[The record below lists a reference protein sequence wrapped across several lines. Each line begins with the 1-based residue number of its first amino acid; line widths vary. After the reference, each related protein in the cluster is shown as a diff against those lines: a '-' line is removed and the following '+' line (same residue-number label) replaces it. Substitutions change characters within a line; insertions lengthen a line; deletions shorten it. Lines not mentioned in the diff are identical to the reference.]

1 MSAIPLLDDKF
12 DGTPATV
19 SPVSIRPRGD
29 RTRRVMML
37 QPASTG
43 GNFEYIAIPRQ
54 GMLFLSGALAQWDG
68 PYVYERDIWFEDRLG
83 RMDPDKDLD
92 GVDVLMITALVN
104 EAPRGYQLAW
114 EARQFH
120 PNLVILGGGPQMSPL
135 PEEAIAQGGFDVIVN
150 REGEDIIGQLCDILL
165 TWRDDRKYA
174 YLQRVAGISYIQDGH
189 LVATRRK
196 GLVRPDFVELPDF
209 RSIRGLSP
217 ANPMAGCV
225 LETVR
230 GCTENCSYCQV
241 IQQFLG
247 YRLIDRETEY
257 KRLAQLEDLAAD
269 GLIHTGRNGKISVF
283 ISDDLHTPPL
293 RAVKFR
299 NERLERLR
307 NWRGRT
313 DSMNMICQARAEI
326 GQDDELAGALLDANV
341 KMLYL
346 GVESNNAES
355 LAAVRKRQEPGQ
367 MERDLV
373 RLNEEGFSV
382 VAMTIIGLPYDTE
395 ESIMTLADW
404 VTQHSRYQTA
414 NLLTPLPATSNWSLK
429 PLNADGQPLQEGE
442 MRPYELYTGR
452 QFVHEDERWNMA
464 QSRELFDRYSAK
476 LTSIDALY
484 GRIFRIL
491 GNYRLRQAR
500 SVEDLSETAETMRA
514 WSHQVQ
520 QAGKEFGE
528 NLHSRVT
535 ELAETFRSVSQPL
548 SNARAEFLD
557 NLRTRINEASE
568 SLQNYAERADTG
580 SKDVAANVST
590 RLNEVTELLNTALD
604 SASLRRNSKQ
614 VSRYGQ

>member
-1 MSAIPLLDDKF
+1 MTAIRLLKDKF

-19 SPVSIRPRGD
+19 SPVAIQPKGD
-29 RTRRVMML
+29 RTRRVMMV
-37 QPASTG
+37 QPASAG

-54 GMLFLSGALAQWDG
+54 GMLFLSGALAQWEG

-83 RMDPDKDLD
+83 HIDPDKDLD
-92 GVDVLMITALVN
+92 GVHILMMTSLIN
-104 EAPRGYQLAW
+104 ETPRAYQIAR
-114 EARQFH
+114 EAREYH
-120 PNLVILGGGPQMSPL
+120 PDLIIMGGGPQMSPL

-174 YLQRVAGISYIQDGH
+174 YLERVAGISYLKDGH
-189 LVATRRK
+189 VVQTIRK
-196 GLVRPDFVELPDF
+196 GLVRPDFVELPDY
-209 RSIRGLSP
+209 RSILGLTPS
-217 ANPMAGCV
+217 NPMVGAV

-247 YRLIDRETEY
+247 YRLIDRSTEY
-257 KRLAQLEDLAAD
+257 KRLEQLEELASD
-269 GLIHTGRNGKISVF
+269 GLIHTGRNGSINVF

-299 NERLERLR
+299 NERLERLQS
-307 NWRGRT
+307 WKGRT

-326 GQDDELAGALLDANV
+326 GQDDELADALLDANV

-355 LAAVRKRQEPGQ
+355 LKAVRKRQEPGQ
-367 MERDLV
+367 MEKDLV
-373 RLNEEGFSV
+373 HLNEKGFSV

-414 NLLTPLPATSNWSLK
+414 NLLTPLPATSNWDLK
-429 PLNADGQPLQEGE
+429 PLNADGDPLQEGE

-452 QFVHEDERWNMA
+452 QFVYEDERWTMA
-464 QSRELFDRYSAK
+464 ESRDLFDRYSAK
-476 LTSIDALY
+476 LTSIDTLY
-484 GRIFRIL
+484 GRLFRMM

-500 SVEDLSETAETMRA
+500 RVEDLSETTETMRTY
-514 WSHQVQ
+514 SQQVY
-520 QAGKEFGE
+520 QAGKELGE
-528 NLHSRVT
+528 SLHQRVT
-535 ELAETFRSVSQPL
+535 ELAETYRSVSQPL
-548 SNARAEFLD
+548 SNMRSDFVD
-557 NLRTRINEASE
+557 NLRVRINEASE
-568 SLQNYAERADTG
+568 ALCNYAERADAG
-580 SKDVAANVST
+580 SKEVASNISMRV
-590 RLNEVTELLNTALD
+590 NEVTEMLD
-604 SASLRRNSKQ
+604 SVMDTHRQRRNRTRAS
-614 VSRYGQ
+614 

>member
-1 MSAIPLLDDKF
+1 MSAIQLLNEKY
-12 DGTPATV
+12 DGTPAAV
-19 SPVSIRPRGD
+19 SPVSIQPRGD
-29 RTRRVMML
+29 RTRRVMMV
-37 QPASTG
+37 QPASAG

-83 RMDPDKDLD
+83 RMDPDADLD
-92 GVDVLMITALVN
+92 GADVLMITSLIN
-104 EAPRGYQLAW
+104 ETPRAYEIARQ
-114 EARQFH
+114 ARQFH

-135 PEEAIAQGGFDVIVN
+135 PEEAIAQGGFDAIVN

-174 YLQRVAGISYIQDGH
+174 YLERVAGISYMQEGH
-189 LVATRRK
+189 LVQTRRK
-196 GLVRPDFVELPDF
+196 GLVAPDFVELPDF

-217 ANPMAGCV
+217 ATPMAGAV

-247 YRLIDRETEY
+247 YRLISRETEF
-257 KRLAQLEDLAAD
+257 KRLEQLEDLAAD
-269 GLIHTGRNGKISVF
+269 GLIHTGRNGKFNVF

-299 NERLERLR
+299 NERLERLQG
-307 NWRGRT
+307 WKDRT
-313 DSMNMICQARAEI
+313 DAMNMICQARAEI
-326 GQDDELAGALLDANV
+326 GQDDELADALLDANV

-373 RLNEEGFSV
+373 HLNEKGFSV

-429 PLNADGQPLQEGE
+429 PLNAAGEPLQEGE

-452 QFVHEDERWNMA
+452 QFVHEDERWTMA
-464 QSRELFDRYSAK
+464 ESRDLFDRYNAK
-476 LTSIDALY
+476 LTSIDTLY
-484 GRIFRIL
+484 GRLFRML
-491 GNYRLRQAR
+491 GSYRMRQAR
-500 SVEDLSETAETMRA
+500 SVQDLSETADTMRD
-514 WSHQVQ
+514 WSQQVQ

-528 NLHSRVT
+528 NLHQRVT
-535 ELAETFRSVSQPL
+535 ELSDTFRTMGQPL
-548 SNARAEFLD
+548 SNARAEFVD
-557 NLRTRINEASE
+557 SLRTHINEAAD
-568 SLQNYAERADTG
+568 SLRNYAERADAG
-580 SKDVAANVST
+580 SKDVAAGLAV
-590 RLNEVTELLNTALD
+590 RVGEITELLHTALD
-604 SASLRRNSKQ
+604 SATPRRKSN
-614 VSRYGQ
+614 RAG